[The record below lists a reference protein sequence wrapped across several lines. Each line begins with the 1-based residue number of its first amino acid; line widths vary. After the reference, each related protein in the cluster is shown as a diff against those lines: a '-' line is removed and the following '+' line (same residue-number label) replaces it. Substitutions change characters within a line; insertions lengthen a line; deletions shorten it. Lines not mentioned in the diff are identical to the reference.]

1 VCVTICAGFSPAK
14 DHQQRLKG
22 GDIIRQ
28 LIRSMLLLA
37 TVIFFVNIIPGL
49 AVQAADQGDPNLA
62 PKPPVEEYGEQQG
75 SAYVATLNSYLE
87 NIDQVVGSQTI
98 NAVKDMQARYRLT
111 PGGIMVIE
119 EPDELSDPATSN
131 SRSNSNPSRSGRSRA
146 LMLCSSQDLESLAR
160 TVYGEARGES
170 FEGQVAVAAVV
181 LNRVES
187 GQFGS
192 NIRDVI
198 FQRNA
203 FTAVNDGQYYMQP
216 SEDSYEAARAALNGW
231 DPTNGALYYWNPAI
245 ATSRWVRTR
254 TVTSSIGNHVFA
266 V

>member
-1 VCVTICAGFSPAK
+1 
-14 DHQQRLKG
+14 
-22 GDIIRQ
+22 
-28 LIRSMLLLA
+28 M
-37 TVIFFVNIIPGL
+37 TVFFFVNVIPGL
-49 AVQAADQGDPNLA
+49 
-62 PKPPVEEYGEQQG
+62 PVEAAQGAEDPTQNPSAEESGGQQG
-75 SAYVATLNSYLE
+75 PAYVATLNSYLE
-87 NIDQVVGSQTI
+87 NIDQVLGSQTI
-98 NAVKDMQARYRLT
+98 NAVKDIQARYRLT
-111 PGGIMVIE
+111 PGGIVVVE
-119 EPDELSDPATSN
+119 EPDELSDPASSN
-131 SRSNSNPSRSGRSRA
+131 SRSNSNPSRGGRSRA
-146 LMLCSSQDLESLAR
+146 LLLCSSQDLDSLAR

-216 SEDSYEAARAALNGW
+216 NEASYEAARAALNGW

>member
-1 VCVTICAGFSPAK
+1 K
-14 DHQQRLKG
+14 E

-37 TVIFFVNIIPGL
+37 TVFFFVNVIPGL
-49 AVQAADQGDPNLA
+49 AAEAADQGAENPAQN
-62 PKPPVEEYGEQQG
+62 PPVEESGGQQG
-75 SAYVATLNSYLE
+75 PAYVATLNSYLE
-87 NIDQVVGSQTI
+87 NINQVVGSQTI
-98 NAVKDMQARYRLT
+98 NAVKDIQARYRLT
-111 PGGIMVIE
+111 PGGIVVME
-119 EPDELSDPATSN
+119 EPDELTDPAAPD
-131 SRSNSNPSRSGRSRA
+131 SRSNSNPSRGGRSRA
-146 LMLCSSQDLESLAR
+146 LLLCSSQDLESLAR

-192 NIRDVI
+192 NIRAVI

-216 SEDSYEAARAALNGW
+216 NEASYEAARAALNGW